1 MEVHK
6 LVISSVIRGEVM
18 RKAVTER
25 TKKPF
30 ISIFDGRSL
39 INVFVNDIEKYQ
51 EREIVEIPVNII
63 TDKCFVR
70 EVN

>member
-1 MEVHK
+1 M
-6 LVISSVIRGEVM
+6 VISSVIRGEVM

>member
-1 MEVHK
+1 MVF
-6 LVISSVIRGEVM
+6 SSVIRGEVM
-18 RKAVTER
+18 RKGITER

-30 ISIFDGRSL
+30 ISVFDGRSL
-39 INVFVNDIEKYQ
+39 INVFVNNIDKYK

-63 TDKCFVR
+63 TDKCYVR

>member
-1 MEVHK
+1 M
-6 LVISSVIRGEVM
+6 VISGVIKGEVM
-18 RKAVTER
+18 RKAITER

-39 INVFVNDIEKYQ
+39 INVFVNNLEKYQ

-63 TDKCFVR
+63 TDKCFIR

>member
-1 MEVHK
+1 VEVHL
-6 LVISSVIRGEVM
+6 LVISSVIKGEVM
-18 RKAVTER
+18 RKAITIK

-39 INVFVNDIEKYQ
+39 INVFVNNIDKYK

-63 TDKCFVR
+63 TDKCYVR